1 MLVQGQVDKV
11 ADRNRLEQRWLE
23 LTRVLLPAMAKKNR
37 WPISQDHCFQ
47 RVLLDAA
54 CHGQWYD
61 RIEGRPA
68 YKAAS
73 DVILAGAVSLG
84 ENILHDAASLQRLNR
99 QSLAYRGKI

>member
-1 MLVQGQVDKV
+1 MPVQERLEKDAERG
-11 ADRNRLEQRWLE
+11 RLEQRWLE
-23 LTRVLLPAMAKKNR
+23 LTRVVLPRVAKTNG

-54 CHGQWYD
+54 CDGRWYD

-73 DVILAGAVSLG
+73 EMILASAISFG
-84 ENILHDAASLQRLNR
+84 EVILHDPACLARLDR
-99 QSLAYRGKI
+99 QSLTYRGKN